1 MAYKHNITYKVGE
14 MGLDVGPHDGPVGL
28 APWQP
33 PRDSPTAPKPHVNCH
48 FVYI

>member
-1 MAYKHNITYKVGE
+1 MAYTYNITYMVGE
-14 MGLDVGPHDGPVGL
+14 MGLDVDPVMAPVSL

-33 PRDSPTAPKPHVNCH
+33 PHDSPTAPQPHVNSH